1 MMTSCSVEC
10 PKTWLCFFFLLLKKR
25 HSLYLLW
32 FYIYF
37 CCHSLLYL
45 FVSVDTCMLF
55 YLESYSLY
63 TTVVNLTNFT
73 KLCAKF
79 QLDFGFLNKHE
90 KKIMRLGILCSR
102 VFFLLLFVLFSFP
115 AESHKHTHKHMHTN
129 HRSVLYFSKV
139 LVTVKAGPVGSDK
152 ELIW

>member
-1 MMTSCSVEC
+1 MSQDMIM
-10 PKTWLCFFFLLLKKR
+10 FFLLLLKKKDI
-25 HSLYLLW
+25 H
-32 FYIYF
+32 FICCDF
-37 CCHSLLYL
+37 IFTCHSLLYL

-102 VFFLLLFVLFSFP
+102 VEFFCLFCLVFRQNLTNTCTQITEVYYTSVKYWLPLKQDRLAQTKSLFG
-115 AESHKHTHKHMHTN
+115 KKKTKKT
-129 HRSVLYFSKV
+129 
-139 LVTVKAGPVGSDK
+139 
-152 ELIW
+152 